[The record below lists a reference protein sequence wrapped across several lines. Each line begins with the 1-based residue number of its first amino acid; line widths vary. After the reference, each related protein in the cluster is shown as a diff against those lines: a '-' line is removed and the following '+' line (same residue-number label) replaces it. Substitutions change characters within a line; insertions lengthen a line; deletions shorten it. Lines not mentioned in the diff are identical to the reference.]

1 MVSLVLLF
9 ASLASAGLIEGA
21 ALNVS
26 DKANVV
32 ARQRGG
38 QQGGQQGGQKG
49 GQQGGQQGGQACL
62 NNDLIQSASGLT
74 GQEAGTEGIKPGQ
87 SPSAV

>member
-1 MVSLVLLF
+1 MFSRFILF

-21 ALNVS
+21 ALDISN
-26 DKANVV
+26 KANVV

-49 GQQGGQQGGQACL
+49 GQQGGQQGGPTCL
-62 NNDLIQSASGLT
+62 NSNLIQTASGLT

-87 SPSAV
+87 APSAV

>member
-49 GQQGGQQGGQACL
+49 GQQGGQACL
-62 NNDLIQSASGLT
+62 NSNLIQSASGLT